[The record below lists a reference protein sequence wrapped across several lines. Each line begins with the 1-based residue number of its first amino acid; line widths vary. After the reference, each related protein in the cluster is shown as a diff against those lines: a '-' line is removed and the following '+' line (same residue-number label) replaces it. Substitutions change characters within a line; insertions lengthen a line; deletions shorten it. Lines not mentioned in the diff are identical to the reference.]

1 MADFRVLS
9 PADRGKYQRFPIEKL
24 SDSDRRLVERYVA
37 DFNRDNEE
45 INKKLP
51 NDKKLFPKD
60 PELTIYEIESGVPS
74 DRQKLLTDLRTRYPA
89 PKPDQTSLPSTTLSI
104 PSASELRTQEQT
116 LNSKIT
122 TLESQQQQNN
132 QTISRIAEDQNRLR
146 SQRNNLPNNAE
157 ERTKINQQLS
167 DLDRQRAGLESDN
180 NRLSKEI
187 VNTDANLQ
195 NVERRLSGWV
205 PFGERPEST
214 ATSSAPSVVESKQ
227 SVPNTFTPEQLK
239 NATPISTESV
249 QSTTSQEVSNQVPA
263 SVQPATQNSSPI
275 EGGQVQGLDSTLTAP
290 VYPPKE
296 PPAALA
302 PSQTL
307 YDNSGNPYTTSTTRA
322 PGSDIATVTINKDN
336 STYTGPPRTNPLN
349 VYANYTYGLSLRA
362 LTIADYNAI
371 VDDPKQVRTRSNNNV
386 LIASGGRRS
395 AELQRSVNFNE
406 DFFFD
411 NFKMTS
417 IIGLNA
423 RSRGSNVIEM
433 SFTIIEPYGITL
445 INRILKEADRLGI
458 DRWDEMPFLMVIEF
472 FGNTDNGELLALAE
486 HTKYLPIRIID
497 VKIKLTAQGAEY
509 QVSAVPYNHQAHA
522 ETMAVTP
529 INVEVTATSI
539 KDFFDPRNSSD
550 LKSQMAEREKQT
562 RSEQERLGSDVSNLE
577 SWSAGTEVES
587 RLRRDSAQRQEEI
600 KKTRYKVGSYA
611 AAINEYYAS
620 LKEKKIIE
628 QADTYTFSIDKE
640 ISESTITKKENNT
653 VRTSPMATKAS
664 EKDKVEL
671 DKLINPINAG
681 TNIIEVI
688 NQAIRSSSYITNQ
701 IDLDKKDKNSNNEP
715 INWFKIVPKVKI
727 GAFDKKRQTYQKDI
741 VYHVSK
747 YTYFNNKYP
756 FTKNTGTPTSW
767 VKEYNYIFT
776 GKNDSIIDLNI
787 DFNTAFYIA
796 IQSFKGKTK
805 EVSGASV
812 GEKTTTDDKNNTT
825 SKTREESP
833 TDTTKQSLDPTPLRV
848 VPRSGN
854 NETGANKDDKTDAA
868 NDLFKSVL
876 SSARGDMINIQMKIL
891 GDPEFI
897 KQDDLLYMPGQQVQ
911 RVIDEFGSLV
921 TDATEIVS
929 FVRFRTPSDIDQSTG
944 LMDFQTWEN
953 ESSFT
958 GLYRVIQVVSEFV
971 RGQFVQTLDLIR
983 LFQQE
988 DLYKKSSAAKIDSG
1002 RDNTENQQQG
1012 AEQRANEQAAAEQQS
1027 RLAFSRP
1034 PYGDATASS
1043 ATNTAAETTATDS
1056 KVSGTGVKTPGP
1068 RIRKDETPL
1077 AETTPA
1083 EHIKSGFELLK
1094 SKISEATTSIGEAT
1108 NKFGRAIF
1116 APDPNAPPYTG
1127 DDPFVRARL
1136 GLPQVDLGQPSPAV
1150 SNLSDTEVNQ
1160 QIQNIIDRIN

>member
-1 MADFRVLS
+1 MAEFRRTNPPLT
-9 PADRGKYQRFPIEKL
+9 A
-24 SDSDRRLVERYVA
+24 SDVAALERYFDELDRRTAEK
-37 DFNRDNEE
+37 
-45 INKKLP
+45 NKKLP
-51 NDKKLFPKD
+51 ESQREPPLIRDAWLYSIETGDMKQREFVLRDIRERFPPPKD
-60 PELTIYEIESGVPS
+60 TEVGIPFNRQPVVTTPSG
-74 DRQKLLTDLRTRYPA
+74 
-89 PKPDQTSLPSTTLSI
+89 
-104 PSASELRTQEQT
+104 
-116 LNSKIT
+116 
-122 TLESQQQQNN
+122 
-132 QTISRIAEDQNRLR
+132 IAT
-146 SQRNNLPNNAE
+146 A
-157 ERTKINQQLS
+157 
-167 DLDRQRAGLESDN
+167 A
-180 NRLSKEI
+180 
-187 VNTDANLQ
+187 DANLQ
-195 NVERRLSGWV
+195 
-205 PFGERPEST
+205 
-214 ATSSAPSVVESKQ
+214 PSRQEQKQ
-227 SVPNTFTPEQLK
+227 SITDTYTPEQRQAAITAVI
-239 NATPISTESV
+239 NASNNPGPNQPNSQQLIEIGKQAAEEIGNINRSTELFRGIKRDSNGNPIID
-249 QSTTSQEVSNQVPA
+249 NQVP
-263 SVQPATQNSSPI
+263 
-275 EGGQVQGLDSTLTAP
+275 STLTRPNYESSQNYDKETGAYKVDITGYTSIDGKKQEQTVSPTSSSPAP
-290 VYPPKE
+290 AVSG
-296 PPAALA
+296 AA
-302 PSQTL
+302 
-307 YDNSGNPYTTSTTRA
+307 
-322 PGSDIATVTINKDN
+322 
-336 STYTGPPRTNPLN
+336 PRTNPLN

-362 LTIADYNAI
+362 LTIADYNTIA
-371 VDDPKQVRTRSNNNV
+371 DDPKQVRTRSNNNV

-445 INRILKEADRLGI
+445 INRILKEAGRLGI
-458 DRWDEMPFLMVIEF
+458 ERWDEMPFLMVIEF

-497 VKIKLTAQGAEY
+497 IKIKLTAQGAEY
-509 QVSAVPYNHQAHA
+509 QVTAVPYNHQAHA

-539 KDFFDPRNSSD
+539 KDFFDPKNSTD
-550 LKSQMAEREKQT
+550 LKSQLAEREKQT
-562 RSEQERLGSDVSNLE
+562 QAEQERLDSDVNNLE
-577 SWSAGTEVES
+577 SWSAGTEVET
-587 RLRRDSAQRQEEI
+587 RLRRDSTQRQEEI

-653 VRTSPMATKAS
+653 VRTSPMAVKAS

-701 IDLDKKDKNSNNEP
+701 IDLDKRDKKPNNEP

-747 YTYFNNKYP
+747 YTYFNSKYP
-756 FTKNTGTPTSW
+756 FTKNTGTPTTW

-825 SKTREESP
+825 SKTPEESP
-833 TDTTKQSLDPTPLRV
+833 TDTAKPSLDPTPLRV

-921 TDATEIVS
+921 TDATEIMT
-929 FVRFRTPSDIDQSTG
+929 FIRFRTPSDIDQSTG
-944 LMDFQTWEN
+944 LMDFTTWED

-1002 RDNTENQQQG
+1002 REEVNTQQQG
-1012 AEQRANEQAAAEQQS
+1012 AEQRANEQATVEQQS
-1027 RLAFSRP
+1027 KLSVSRP

-1043 ATNTAAETTATDS
+1043 TTTAAAETTAADS
-1056 KVSGTGVKTPGP
+1056 KASGSGVKTPGP

-1083 EHIKSGFELLK
+1083 EHIKAGFETLK
-1094 SKISEATTSIGEAT
+1094 SKISGATTSIGEAT

-1150 SNLSDTEVNQ
+1150 ANLSNAEVNQ
-1160 QIQNIIDRIN
+1160 QIQNIIDRTN